1 MVTDVADYRAERIF
15 SPARLI
21 GYVGAGRHA
30 SKMHCDFI
38 EYLVCKVRC
47 AEDEYA
53 SHQKNPRGLFPFI
66 PLSTIAKLQYI
77 EHGSAG
83 NKNRDHGKIHRER
96 DCGAHNGDYD

>member
-1 MVTDVADYRAERIF
+1 MRLPQLQRLLRQWKQCTIKDAGAGIQLLCMVTDVADYRAERIF

-53 SHQKNPRGLFPFI
+53 SHQKIQEDFFR
-66 PLSTIAKLQYI
+66 SS
-77 EHGSAG
+77 H
-83 NKNRDHGKIHRER
+83 
-96 DCGAHNGDYD
+96 